1 MEIEYKKSES
11 TEKPISI
18 EAQPKNIILRKN
30 IQEEIRSS
38 DDGTK
43 VKYYVYDEAIL
54 TYEAFNAYSTLM
66 NSINTTDLVDGQTL
80 SGDNQMTIMEAIT
93 DIYDLIASK

>member
-1 MEIEYKKSES
+1 MEIKYKKSES

-43 VKYYVYDEAIL
+43 VKYYVYDEAML
-54 TYEAFNAYSTLM
+54 TY
-66 NSINTTDLVDGQTL
+66 
-80 SGDNQMTIMEAIT
+80 
-93 DIYDLIASK
+93 